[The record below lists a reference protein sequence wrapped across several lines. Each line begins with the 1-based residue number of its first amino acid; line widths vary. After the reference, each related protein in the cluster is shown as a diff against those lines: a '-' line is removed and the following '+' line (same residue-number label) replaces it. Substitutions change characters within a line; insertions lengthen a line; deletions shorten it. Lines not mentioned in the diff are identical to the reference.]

1 MARLPGKL
9 LKAAAQTRA
18 SPNLAAII
26 LLIALSSDSPAERKM
41 SKSQRTKKACGFS
54 LGLAKM
60 KTRHFAASGC
70 KAPEIFVFS
79 FLMPLQ
85 KLQTALFFKSNEGFD
100 VICWRLRCSARAS
113 SNHLYWNV
121 PVA

>member
-41 SKSQRTKKACGFS
+41 SKSQRKRHKKKKKACGFGS
-54 LGLAKM
+54 GVAKM

-70 KAPEIFVFS
+70 KAPEIFVF
-79 FLMPLQ
+79 
-85 KLQTALFFKSNEGFD
+85 LF
-100 VICWRLRCSARAS
+100 
-113 SNHLYWNV
+113 
-121 PVA
+121 